1 MTCGFIS
8 AISVLKK
15 SSSQSVED
23 AEVKNLA
30 SKYMHVNRS
39 VEDELRDILR
49 SINTNHKKCLVLL
62 CGSAGDGKSHIL
74 SYMKYIDEE
83 HLLDDFEVYNDATES
98 FAPDMTAIDALAD
111 KLKPFEDDNIGIDE
125 NKKLVVAI
133 NNGMLINFVDSEK
146 GKKFSILRKYV
157 EAQDVVSGHNRNT
170 GYVQNSIIQHISFSD
185 YQMFSL
191 QQDGIK
197 TEYLDKLLEKIFR
210 KDDENPFYR
219 AFNSNKECPM
229 AKKCPIRMNYE
240 YISNEKVQKAIIN
253 KIVSVVI
260 KDKAIVSTREVLNF
274 VYDLIVHP
282 EFDYQKLCDSIASDI
297 NYISKCIPWTTPMLM
312 NEFDDISPMI
322 DAVKKHDILKI
333 RHEEMDRKTT
343 EFHAM
348 DNIEEVYTTITRNT
362 PYAPLSDLTDI
373 SVLGGMKP
381 EIKKI
386 VYKFLVRL
394 QELNNE
400 RSYIIPE
407 RISEYLYYLYAQS
420 IGEESN
426 LAYLY
431 SLTKKAVHLW
441 EGRFVD
447 GDLCI
452 DSSNENY
459 WMVEQIDLQPAIYG
473 LKKIEEREIHRFTPY
488 IKLKF
493 KNESNI
499 SAGEAEILIDYSL
512 FELLS
517 NINAGYRPTAKDKN
531 HHADFASFVSRIIE
545 LGNKKTKVIIISK
558 TDKEKRYSF
567 EKDPFGKY
575 TFKVV

>member
-1 MTCGFIS
+1 MACGFIS

-23 AEVKNLA
+23 AEVKSLT
-30 SKYMHVNRS
+30 SKYMHVGRR
-39 VEDELRDILR
+39 VEDELRSVLR
-49 SINTNHKKCLVLL
+49 AINSNQNKCLVLL

-74 SYMKYIDEE
+74 SYMKYTDEE
-83 HLLDDFEVYNDATES
+83 RLLDDFEIYNDATES
-98 FAPDMTAIDALAD
+98 FAPNMTAIDALAD
-111 KLKPFEDDNIGIDE
+111 KLKPFQDDNIEIDE

-133 NNGMLINFVDSEK
+133 NNGMLINFVDSEQ
-146 GKKFSILRKYV
+146 GKKFSILKKYIEV
-157 EAQDVVSGHNRNT
+157 QEVVSGHNRNI
-170 GYVQNSIIQHISFSD
+170 GYVQDSIIQHVSFSD

-197 TEYLDKLLEKIFR
+197 TDYLDKLFEKIFK

-229 AKKCPIRMNYE
+229 VKKCPVRMNYE
-240 YISNEKVQKAIIN
+240 YISDEKVQKAIIN

-274 VYDLIVHP
+274 IYDLIVHP
-282 EFDYQKLCDSIASDI
+282 EFDYKKLCDSIASDI

-312 NEFDDISPMI
+312 NEFNDVSPMI
-322 DAVKKHDILKI
+322 DSVKQHDILKI

-348 DNIEEVYTTITRNT
+348 DNIEGVFTTITRNT
-362 PYAPLSDLTDI
+362 PYASLSDLTDI

-381 EIKKI
+381 EIKKA

-400 RSYIIPE
+400 RSNIIPE
-407 RISEYLYYLYAQS
+407 RISEYLYYLYSQN

-426 LAYLY
+426 LANLY
-431 SLTKKAVHLW
+431 NMTKRAVHLW
-441 EGRFVD
+441 EGRFLD

-459 WMVEQIDLQPAIYG
+459 WMVEQIDLQPSIYG
-473 LKKIEEREIHRFTPY
+473 LKKCEEKDIHRFTLFV
-488 IKLKF
+488 KLKF

-499 SAGEAEILIDYSL
+499 SAGEAEVLIDYSL
-512 FELLS
+512 FELIS
-517 NINAGYRPTAKDKN
+517 DINAGYRPTAKDKN

-545 LGNKKTKVIIISK
+545 LGNKKTKLTIISK